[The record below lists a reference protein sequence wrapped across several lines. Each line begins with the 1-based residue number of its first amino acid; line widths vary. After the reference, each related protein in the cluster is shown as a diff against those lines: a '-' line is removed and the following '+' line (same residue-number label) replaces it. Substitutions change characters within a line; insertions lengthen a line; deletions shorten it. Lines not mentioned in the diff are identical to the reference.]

1 MPNLSTKPS
10 CVLRLFLP
18 FLVLFC
24 SVSPCIAQEEETP
37 SPYTS
42 GWLRDGLI
50 VGGSFAV
57 GLTASALNDEIAPLT
72 EQQVLALSK
81 DDINALDRATASN
94 YSPDI
99 SRVSDILLGATMVL
113 PVTFAFDSR
122 MNDDAGT
129 LGLMYFETLMFATF
143 LPSYGKGGVQ
153 RTRPFVYVPEAPMEE
168 KLTAEARRSFFSGH
182 ACLAFSSAVF
192 FSTVYGDYY
201 PNSAWKPYIWVG
213 SLTAATLVGAG
224 RHFSGA
230 HFPTDILVGAA
241 VGSLVGWGIPYL
253 HRVNSDDDGM
263 SLIPTVSG
271 SHVGLA
277 MHMKW

>member
-1 MPNLSTKPS
+1 M
-10 CVLRLFLP
+10 
-18 FLVLFC
+18 
-24 SVSPCIAQEEETP
+24 SPPYIAAQEGEAP

-50 VGGSFAV
+50 LSGSFGV
-57 GLTASALNDEIAPLT
+57 GITASALNDEIAPLT
-72 EQQVLALSK
+72 EQEVLALSK
-81 DDINALDRATASN
+81 DDINWLDRATASN

-99 SRVSDILLGATMVL
+99 SHTSDVLLGVTLAL
-113 PVTFAFDSR
+113 PITLAFDGR
-122 MNDDAGT
+122 MNDDVGT

-143 LPSYGKGGVQ
+143 LPSYGKGGVK
-153 RTRPFVYVPEAPMEE
+153 RTRPFVYVPEAPMVD
-168 KLTAEARRSFFSGH
+168 KLTPEARRSFFSGH

-192 FSTVYGDYY
+192 FATVYGDYY
-201 PNSAWKPYIWVG
+201 PNSTWKPYIWVG

-230 HFPTDILVGAA
+230 HFPTDIIVGAA

-253 HRVNSDDDGM
+253 HRVDSDEGM

-271 SHVGLA
+271 SHIGLA
-277 MHMKW
+277 MQMKW